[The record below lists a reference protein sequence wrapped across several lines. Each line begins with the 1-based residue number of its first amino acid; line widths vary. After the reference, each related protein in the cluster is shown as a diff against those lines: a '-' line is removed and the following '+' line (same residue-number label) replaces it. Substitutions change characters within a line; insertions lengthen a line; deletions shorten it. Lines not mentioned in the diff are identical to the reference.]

1 MKKIFNW
8 IYIVSIV
15 TVASCGGTDKNETE
29 LNADI
34 NAVNSIQSDSN
45 ANAASSTNALPIQ
58 NQQTQPVT
66 IAPLAI
72 TPTTNNTSGIKLNP
86 AHGQPG
92 HDCAIAVGA
101 PLPLNG
107 ATKKI
112 NPVQTINPAIT
123 IAPAQ
128 NSTAVKPG
136 MNPAHGQPGH
146 RCDIAVGAPLNSP
159 VSATTPTVTTTPT
172 NGLPAKITVP
182 PITGTPPVPFQTAAV
197 GPGLNPAH
205 GQPGHRCDIAVGAAL
220 PKQ

>member
-1 MKKIFNW
+1 MNNIFNC
-8 IYIVSIV
+8 IYIAGIL
-15 TVASCGGTDKNETE
+15 TVASCSGTDKNETE

-34 NAVNSIQSDSN
+34 NAVNSIQSDSTSN
-45 ANAASSTNALPIQ
+45 TANTTNALPIQ

-66 IAPLAI
+66 IAPPPI
-72 TPTTNNTSGIKLNP
+72 TPTTNNTSAIKLNP

-101 PLPLNG
+101 PLPVNG
-107 ATKKI
+107 AAKTI
-112 NPVQTINPAIT
+112 NPVQTINPATT

-128 NSTAVKPG
+128 NISAVKPG

-159 VSATTPTVTTTPT
+159 VSSTTPSITTTPV

-182 PITGTPPVPFQTAAV
+182 PITGTPPVPLQTAAV